1 VNKPWTCGKL
11 AFASTDAQFQKDVDA
26 YNAARAKNH
35 GNAPTK
41 C

>member
-1 VNKPWTCGKL
+1 VNKPWTCHRL
-11 AFASTDAQFQKDVDA
+11 AFASTDAQFQRAADA

-35 GNAPTK
+35 GNEPVK